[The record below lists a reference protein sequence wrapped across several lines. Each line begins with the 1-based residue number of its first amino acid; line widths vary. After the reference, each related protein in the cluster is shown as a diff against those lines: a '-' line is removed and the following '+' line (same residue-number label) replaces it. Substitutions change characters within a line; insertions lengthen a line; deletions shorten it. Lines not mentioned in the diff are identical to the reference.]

1 MLLISG
7 WPLAFPGSCQPLV
20 EGCSALPT
28 MQIVNVVA
36 ILTIIEYHDCIVNL
50 RDVPHLSPAPCPGSR
65 LTLLPLAPGPES
77 AARRGMP
84 GGVLL
89 REREREEERLE

>member
-1 MLLISG
+1 
-7 WPLAFPGSCQPLV
+7 
-20 EGCSALPT
+20 

-36 ILTIIEYHDCIVNL
+36 ILAIIIVTMNIMIIL
-50 RDVPHLSPAPCPGSR
+50 SMLSRSPHLSAAPCPGSR

>member
-1 MLLISG
+1 MASCLPWLL
-7 WPLAFPGSCQPLV
+7 PASCGGVQ
-20 EGCSALPT
+20 CSSYNA
-28 MQIVNVVA
+28 NRKC

>member
-1 MLLISG
+1 MASCLPWLL
-7 WPLAFPGSCQPLV
+7 PASCGGVQ
-20 EGCSALPT
+20 CSSY

-36 ILTIIEYHDCIVNL
+36 ILAIIIVTMNIMIIL
-50 RDVPHLSPAPCPGSR
+50 SMLWISPHLSPAPCPGSR

>member
-1 MLLISG
+1 
-7 WPLAFPGSCQPLV
+7 
-20 EGCSALPT
+20 
-28 MQIVNVVA
+28 MQIANVVA
-36 ILTIIEYHDCIVNL
+36 ILTIIIVNVI
-50 RDVPHLSPAPCPGSR
+50 DVPHLSPAPCPGSR

>member
-1 MLLISG
+1 MASCLPWLLPASYEGAQCSSYRAKYYFRHYSHQCHYCHHEYMIALSML
-7 WPLAFPGSCQPLV
+7 WMF
-20 EGCSALPT
+20 
-28 MQIVNVVA
+28 
-36 ILTIIEYHDCIVNL
+36 
-50 RDVPHLSPAPCPGSR
+50 PHLSPAPCPGSR

-89 REREREEERLE
+89 REREEERLE

>member
-1 MLLISG
+1 MLFLRCKSLMYI
-7 WPLAFPGSCQPLV
+7 
-20 EGCSALPT
+20 
-28 MQIVNVVA
+28 VA
-36 ILTIIEYHDCIVNL
+36 ILAIIIVTMNIMIIL
-50 RDVPHLSPAPCPGSR
+50 SMLSMFPHLSPAPCPGSR

>member
-1 MLLISG
+1 
-7 WPLAFPGSCQPLV
+7 
-20 EGCSALPT
+20 

-36 ILTIIEYHDCIVNL
+36 ILTIIVNIMIVL
-50 RDVPHLSPAPCPGSR
+50 SMLSMFPHLSPAPCPGSR